1 MNGDAMTAG
10 SKPTRLA
17 SMGNVQP
24 TSFAQN
30 TVQTM
35 VRQMTAETSGVTDKT
50 LPKGTQKVTVTPY
63 TGKTYKTYRNIYDG
77 AGNLISSKLEATSV
91 YKARNQVIARNP

>member
-1 MNGDAMTAG
+1 MLIRSFYSNGT
-10 SKPTRLA
+10 L
-17 SMGNVQP
+17 
-24 TSFAQN
+24 
-30 TVQTM
+30 TVQLYGTKTNNNK
-35 VRQMTAETSGVTDKT
+35 VKITNEFISSTQWKTEYVTDRS